1 MEPQVRYARTSDG
14 VSIAYWRYGDG
25 RPVVQMPLIPFS
37 HVEMEWQH
45 PELRRWYERLAQRA
59 SVVRYDGRGNG
70 LSQRE
75 VADLSLDAHVRD
87 LDAVVSQ
94 LGPEPVTLLGVFH
107 SGPAAIAYAASHPDR
122 VSHLILWCT
131 YALGSDY
138 WRAPQAE
145 GLRAL
150 RQTDYR
156 LFVRTGAHEL
166 LGWEDDAQAARFA
179 EIMEA
184 AVSPEEA
191 DRLIASTRS
200 IDVTAALP
208 QIKCPTLVVHRR
220 QMRWLDVAL
229 SRSLASSVPGARLLI
244 LEGPSPLPAAGDIDV
259 AARSIGEFLEWG
271 PEPPAKRIRQYEIL
285 SLLGEG
291 GMGQVYLAVDHKL
304 GRRVA
309 MKALP
314 PRLTDDEQ
322 AGRRLLREA
331 RAAARLDHPNI
342 CAIHEI
348 VEEEGRSFLVM
359 PFIEGETLAARLA
372 RGRLDDGEA
381 IAIALQVA
389 AALAEAH
396 ARGIVHRDIKP
407 QNVMLPARGPVKVLD
422 FGVAADRGDSRG
434 ADEATATQLTTP
446 GMVVGTWPYMSPE
459 QVRGE
464 PLDERSDLFSLGV
477 VLFEMVWGFHPF
489 KAGSTAEIA
498 SNILTRDPFSADGLD
513 ASRSP
518 ALAPVVQRC
527 LEKDPARRHA
537 TANDLIAALEGAR
550 SGAAAAPPAVAPRRS
565 RRRALTVA
573 MLLLVVVAIG
583 AAVAMRWAMRPNN
596 SAYDDYVRGKVKMG
610 LVSREGVDAA
620 VKLFESSVAADAS
633 FAPAQAEL
641 AKAYIYKAFQFG
653 SPEEQKRLFE
663 DADVAIQKALALNPN
678 LAEAYLARGLLVWT
692 RPRGFPHEMAIRAF
706 RRAIELDPNLDEAHL
721 ELGVIYMH
729 VGLLDQ
735 AWSEI
740 QRALTI
746 NPDNTL
752 ARTRTGTIALYG
764 GDYGKAIDILKG
776 VPEETSPSY
785 RSRALAD
792 ALFRS
797 GRFAD
802 AETLTDGYLRR
813 YPSDE
818 GGSLTSVKAMLLA
831 HDGRR
836 EEAEAAIRRAIEI
849 GQMAGHF
856 HHTAFNIGCAYA
868 ILGKPDLA
876 VHWLEVAARD
886 GFPCLPYYENDQS
899 LDAIRADPGFV
910 ALLAELKTQHDGL
923 AALK

>member
-1 MEPQVRYARTSDG
+1 VAASRAPALVRASRATG
-14 VSIAYWRYGDG
+14 ER
-25 RPVVQMPLIPFS
+25 RP
-37 HVEMEWQH
+37 
-45 PELRRWYERLAQRA
+45 LRRP
-59 SVVRYDGRGNG
+59 GNG

-348 VEEEGRSFLVM
+348 VEEEGRASSSCRSSRGRRSRRAWRGASRRRRGDRDR
-359 PFIEGETLAARLA
+359 PPGGRRA
-372 RGRLDDGEA
+372 RGGAREGDRPPRH
-381 IAIALQVA
+381 QA
-389 AALAEAH
+389 AERH
-396 ARGIVHRDIKP
+396 APG
-407 QNVMLPARGPVKVLD
+407 RGPVKVLD